1 MKNISFPNHWEYPKY
16 HLGQTIKQ
24 GQIVGMEYYSLGTRQ
39 AYELGKGWFYT
50 VMLDELEDDVEIIK
64 ESAIKLPSVEDLQS
78 EIDSLQALIET
89 YQNNIATLTQQ
100 LKQVQSS

>member
-1 MKNISFPNHWEYPKY
+1 MNNISFPNHWDCPKY
-16 HLGQTIKQ
+16 YLGQTIKR
-24 GQIVGMEYYSLGTRQ
+24 GQIVGMEYNSPGTRR

-64 ESAIKLPSVEDLQS
+64 ESAIKLPSIEDLQA
-78 EIDSLQALIET
+78 EIDSLKALIET
-89 YQNNIATLTQQ
+89 YQNNMATLTQQ